1 MALTFRAAKQSALSI
16 TEVDGNFTH
25 FTGSHE
31 VSGSVKME
39 TLQLKNNMETPE
51 VLEASIMVS
60 ASILYFASGSEWHA
74 VNF

>member
-1 MALTFRAAKQSALSI
+1 MALTFRGSKESALTVNEI
-16 TEVDGNFTH
+16 DGNFTH

-39 TLQLKNNMETPE
+39 TLQLTNNTSTPSVVE
-51 VLEASIMVS
+51 SSLMVS
-60 ASILYFASGSEWHA
+60 ASLLYFASGSEWHP